1 VKRRD
6 FITLLGGAAAAW
18 PAAVRAQQAMPVV
31 GFLSGRSAA
40 DGMPF
45 MADFL
50 RGLSE
55 AGYVEGRNV
64 TIEYRWAQDEYD
76 RLPTLAAELVDRR
89 VAVIVANGSPAALA
103 AKTATKAI
111 PIVFGMGADPVNLG
125 LVASLSRPGGNL
137 TGMVNL
143 NAEIGPKRVEL
154 IHEAIPV
161 ATAVALLINPANSA
175 GETASRELLSAANAL
190 ALQALVVHAS
200 SPRDFDGIFKSL
212 SERRIGALVIGADSF
227 LNAQGRQLAE
237 VALRHRLPAVH
248 EVREFAAAGGLMS
261 YGTSLGDIYRQMGA
275 YTGRVLKG
283 EKPADLPV
291 QQATRV
297 ELILNLK
304 TAKALG
310 ITFPLT
316 LLGRADEVIE

>member
-1 VKRRD
+1 
-6 FITLLGGAAAAW
+6 
-18 PAAVRAQQAMPVV
+18 MPVV

-175 GETASRELLSAANAL
+175 GETAS
-190 ALQALVVHAS
+190 
-200 SPRDFDGIFKSL
+200 
-212 SERRIGALVIGADSF
+212 
-227 LNAQGRQLAE
+227 
-237 VALRHRLPAVH
+237 
-248 EVREFAAAGGLMS
+248 
-261 YGTSLGDIYRQMGA
+261 
-275 YTGRVLKG
+275 
-283 EKPADLPV
+283 
-291 QQATRV
+291 
-297 ELILNLK
+297 
-304 TAKALG
+304 
-310 ITFPLT
+310 
-316 LLGRADEVIE
+316 